1 MKTFKSTANNTTFIK
16 QLLDVINSN
25 TMRSIINKYSGNYRS
40 QSFDTYSHF
49 FTMMYLQL
57 NESKTLRCCITEL
70 ENDIDIDCNVYIP
83 SLSQLSRKNSTRD
96 YRIFEDIFY
105 YVLRKLKKRL
115 GVKQFNSQFKQIKA
129 FDSTIIDI
137 ATKLAPDLYYDK
149 NISAIKMSTLFN
161 LTEATPEKVNIVK
174 GTVNDRKCIDGFI
187 ENSNYLYL
195 FDRGYYNYSWYDDL
209 SRQNISFITRQVS
222 NACVEEIKSYRTGLN
237 DVYDYDIILGSDYSK
252 NKTEFVYRE
261 ILTFDKDGKEV
272 RFLTNIFDLPVS
284 KILEL
289 YKMRWQIELFFKW
302 IKQNLRIKHWI
313 GHNENAIKIQL
324 YTALIAFVL
333 IRLIQ
338 EEINNKYSILK
349 ITRIIRIYITKRI
362 DLLSVFLS

>member
-1 MKTFKSTANNTTFIK
+1 MKIFNSNKNDTTFIK
-16 QLLDVINSN
+16 QLLDVINPN
-25 TMRSIINKYSGNYRS
+25 IMRSIVKKYSLDYRT
-40 QSFDTYSHF
+40 QSFDSYSHF

-57 NESKTLRCCITEL
+57 NNSKTLRCCITEL
-70 ENDIDIDCNVYIP
+70 QNDIDIDSNIYVP
-83 SLSQLSRKNSTRD
+83 SLSQLSRKNATRD
-96 YRIFEDIFY
+96 YRFFEEIFY
-105 YVLRKLKKRL
+105 YLLNKLKKKL
-115 GVKQFNSQFKQIKA
+115 GVRIFNSQFKQIKA

-137 ATKLAPDLYYDK
+137 AAKLAPSLHYDK

-187 ENSNYLYL
+187 DSNDCLYL
-195 FDRGYYNYSWYDDL
+195 FDRGYYNYSWYDEL
-209 SRQNISFITRQVS
+209 TRKGINFITRQVS
-222 NACVEEIKSYRTGLN
+222 NACIEELNSYYTGVDNL
-237 DVYDYDIILGSDYSK
+237 YDYNVFLGSDYSK
-252 NKTEFVYRE
+252 NKTKFIYRE
-261 ILTFDKDGKEV
+261 ILTFDKDKKEV
-272 RFLTNIFDLPVS
+272 RFLTNIFNLPAQE
-284 KILEL
+284 ILSL

-324 YTALIAFVL
+324 YSALIAYIL

-349 ITRIIRIYITKRI
+349 ITRIIRVYITKKVN
-362 DLLSVFLS
+362 LLSVFIS